1 MSVISH
7 FRRALLSAGFLVVS
21 LSFCLTAAAQV
32 VRPLNVIV
40 FGGGMNWPLWVAQ
53 EQGLFTRNDL
63 AVTVINTPNS
73 VFQISGLQEGKFDIA
88 MTTFDTVVAYQEG
101 QGEVALPGHPDIFA
115 FMGGGIGGLHL
126 MASPQFKS
134 IADLKGMGL
143 AVDAAATGYVLAMRK
158 LLQQGG
164 LADTDYRLDRVGGTV
179 ARVQALLEN
188 KTAATMVIAPLEL
201 EPAARGYRD
210 LANVSAAIGP
220 YQQISGVASRAWAKQ
235 NEEKLLSF
243 IRCYKLA
250 MDWLFNPVNQAEAL
264 AVFQKYQPG
273 STAAQAEGA
282 YGSLINGKEGLQREA
297 KLDMNGVRTVLKLR
311 AEFGEPKKA
320 IGEPAKYIDESYYND
335 AIRRMGLFGG

>member
-1 MSVISH
+1 MSVINH
-7 FRRALLSAGFLVVS
+7 FRRALLGAGS
-21 LSFCLTAAAQV
+21 LIVGLCFCAAAAAQG
-32 VRPLNVIV
+32 VRPLNVVV

-53 EQGLFTRNDL
+53 EQGLFARNDL
-63 AVTVINTPNS
+63 AVKVTNTPNS
-73 VFQISGLQEGKFDIA
+73 VFQITGLQEGKFDIA
-88 MTTFDTVVAYQEG
+88 MTTFDNIVAYQEG
-101 QGEVALPGHPDIFA
+101 QGEVTLPRPPDFFA

-126 MASPQFKS
+126 MANPEFKS
-134 IADLKGMGL
+134 LADLKGKSL
-143 AVDAAATGYVLAMRK
+143 AVDAATTGYVLAMRK

-164 LADTDYRLDRVGGTV
+164 LAESDYRLDRVGSTV

-250 MDWLFNPVNQAEAL
+250 MDWLFNPANKVEAL
-264 AVFQKYQPG
+264 AVFQKYQAD
-273 STAAQAEGA
+273 STAARAECA
-282 YGSLINGKEGLQREA
+282 YGSLLNGKEGLQREA
-297 KLDMNGVRTVLKLR
+297 KLDINGVRTVLKLR
-311 AEFGEPKKA
+311 AELGEPKKA